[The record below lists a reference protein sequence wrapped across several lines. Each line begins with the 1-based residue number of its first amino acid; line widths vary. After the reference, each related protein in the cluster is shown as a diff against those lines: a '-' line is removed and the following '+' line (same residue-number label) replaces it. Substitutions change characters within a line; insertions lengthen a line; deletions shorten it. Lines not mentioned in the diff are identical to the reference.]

1 MAKYYSSTRLLFKR
15 DIIEPLK
22 WEEKFQVF
30 ASNDNSTF
38 EMTKREFYD
47 VFSNVVKTKSYLNKG
62 NYNYLNTPFK
72 ALQFIVRN

>member
-1 MAKYYSSTRLLFKR
+1 MAVFYSSTRLLFKR

-47 VFSNVVKTKSYLNKG
+47 IFSNVVKTKSYLNKG
-62 NYNYLNTPFK
+62 NYNYPKTPFK
-72 ALQFIVRN
+72 ALQFIVIN